1 MDGLG
6 SPTERQGPGWGLPI
20 PSTPAPAVIHLTQR
34 TPLSNGRHLIGSPAH
49 WRVPG
54 PGRIPARGGI
64 RTALLLLALTSA
76 ILWAAAAVGAA
87 QGDSGGAAATAAGA
101 ASEAPPTLPA
111 KAEIE
116 SRIKDTEAATGL
128 EEGAKNALLE
138 QYRRALANLELAHT
152 YQTKS
157 DELLSSLESAP
168 EETARIRKALE
179 EEPQA
184 GPSDDALPR
193 DLTAEE
199 IPQRL
204 AKIKTETALLEAR
217 LTELD
222 DLVEGSGTRPAQA
235 RARVLE
241 LKQALDQTTAE
252 QRQPAPEGQ
261 AADLIQATAWALESR
276 RQAQIAEL
284 RAIEQE
290 LDSLPVR
297 EDLYRARRDQT
308 TARLG
313 HLKNQRA
320 ALEAF
325 QVESR
330 KADAE
335 QARREAE
342 AAQRQAA
349 GKHPLV
355 QQAADQNAEITA
367 SLGQLAD
374 RLDGLNATLANLE
387 QEQKRIEEE
396 YRGAQQRVEV
406 AGLNRALGQVLI
418 DQRNQLPDPRQLRK
432 TVAERED
439 EIAEVALNQIR
450 DREEQRRLRNL
461 DRVLDDLSSEDQ
473 AAQTPRIRDELKV
486 LLEQRRTLLQKAT
499 AAQDTYLRKL
509 GDINSAAQ
517 QLMRAADLYD
527 GFLAEHLLWV
537 RSTLPVGI
545 ETLKALPSGLAW
557 LLSREAWGEVIHVL
571 TYGLPR
577 SPRTWLGLVIVAI
590 LLVRGAP
597 IRRALR
603 ATAEPLRRIRT
614 DSFRFTLKA
623 IGLTLLAALPLP
635 LLIFLL
641 GRELTQSI
649 EATTFTRAIGQGL
662 TEVALGLYF
671 LQAFR
676 LLCTRGGLADRH
688 FRWGSETLTNIRRN
702 LAWFIPVVV
711 PMALVA
717 VAVYHLNDPRHSGG
731 LGRVSLTAAMI
742 GVSILFARL
751 LSPRSGAIKGV
762 LAEHPEGLANRLR
775 HLWFPAVV
783 AVPLVLA
790 LLTLLGYSYAAGT
803 MFQVLVETAWL
814 ALGLVVLQQTII
826 RWLMLTRRR
835 LALQAA
841 LDRQAVRRAQ
851 AEAEKTETPPKDSPL
866 LAGVEEPEVDLA
878 TLDEQTRRLVNTLIG
893 IAFVMGIWWIWSDM
907 LPALNVLDQIPLWHY
922 QGTVNG
928 IEQVIPV
935 SAADVLMVLVIVLV
949 ALVAAKNLPALIEI
963 ILLQTTSVTAGTR
976 YAVKTLLSYGI
987 TAAACLMAFGT
998 LGLSWSQVQ
1007 WLVAALS
1014 VGIGFGLQEIV
1025 ANFISGLIILF
1036 ERPVRVGDVVTI
1048 GDTTGVVTNIQ
1059 IRATTI
1065 RNWDKQELLVPNK
1078 EFITGRLLNWTLT
1091 DQINRITV
1099 TVGIEY
1105 GSDPELA
1112 LKLLAEVAAKN
1123 PRVLKEPP
1131 PLVSFEAF
1139 GDNSLTLVLRCY
1151 LDTLEY
1157 RISVMTEL
1165 HKAID
1170 KAFAAHGIGIA
1181 FPQRDIHL
1189 STREPIEIRLKKG

>member
-1 MDGLG
+1 M
-6 SPTERQGPGWGLPI
+6 I
-20 PSTPAPAVIHLTQR
+20 PLTQR
-34 TPLSNGRHLIGSPAH
+34 IHLLNRRHLIGSSYPRWAPAPSQTLAH
-49 WRVPG
+49 RRLG
-54 PGRIPARGGI
+54 
-64 RTALLLLALTSA
+64 TALLLFALASA
-76 ILWAAAAVGAA
+76 FLLGAAAVGAA
-87 QGDSGGAAATAAGA
+87 EGDSGGAEVTAAGS
-101 ASEAPPTLPA
+101 ASEAALTLPT
-111 KAEIE
+111 KTEIE
-116 SRIKDTEAATGL
+116 GRIKDTEAATGL
-128 EEGAKNALLE
+128 EEGAKSALLE
-138 QYRRALANLELAHT
+138 QYRRALANLELART

-157 DELLSSLESAP
+157 EEFLKSLESAP
-168 EETARIRKALE
+168 DETARIRKALDE
-179 EEPQA
+179 EAET
-184 GPSDDALPR
+184 GSSDDALPGE
-193 DLTAEE
+193 LKPEE
-199 IPQRL
+199 IAQRL

-222 DLVEGSGTRPAQA
+222 ELVEGSGTRPTQA

-241 LKQALDQTTAE
+241 LKEALDGTTAE
-252 QRQPAPEGQ
+252 QRQPAPQGQ
-261 AADLIQATAWALESR
+261 AADLIQATTWALESR
-276 RQAQIAEL
+276 RQAQITEL

-297 EDLYRARRDQT
+297 EDLYRARRDQA

-313 HLKNQRA
+313 HLKSQRA
-320 ALEAF
+320 ALEAL

-335 QARREAE
+335 QARLEAE

-367 SLGQLAD
+367 SLGHLAN
-374 RLDGLNATLANLE
+374 RLEGLNAMLANLE

-418 DQRNQLPDPRQLRK
+418 DQRNQLPDPRQIRK

-461 DRVLDDLSSEDQ
+461 DRLLDELSLEDQ
-473 AAQTPRIRDELKV
+473 AAQTPQIRDELKG
-486 LLEQRRTLLQKAT
+486 LLEQRKALLQKAT

-517 QLMRAADLYD
+517 QLMRNVEVYD

-545 ETLKALPSGLAW
+545 ETLKALPAGLAW

-571 TYGLPR
+571 TYGLTR
-577 SPRTWLGLVIVAI
+577 SPRTWLGLVVVAI
-590 LLVRGAP
+590 LLVRGAA

-614 DSFRFTLKA
+614 DSFRFTLRA

-635 LLIFLL
+635 LLVFLL
-641 GRELTQSI
+641 GRELSQSI

-671 LQAFR
+671 LEAFR
-676 LLCTRGGLADRH
+676 SLCTRSGLADRH
-688 FRWGSETLTNIRRN
+688 FRWDSETLTTIRRN
-702 LAWFIPVVV
+702 LAWFIPLVV
-711 PMALVA
+711 PLALLA
-717 VAVYHLNDPRHSGG
+717 IAVYQLNDPRHSGG
-731 LGRVSLTAAMI
+731 LGRVALTAAMI

-762 LAEHPEGLANRLR
+762 LAEHPEGWANRLR
-775 HLWFPAVV
+775 NLWFPAVV
-783 AVPLVLA
+783 AIPLALA

-841 LDRQAVRRAQ
+841 LDRQAARRAQ

-893 IAFVMGIWWIWSDM
+893 IAFVFGIWWIWSDM
-907 LPALNVLDQIPLWHY
+907 LPALNVLDQVPLWHY
-922 QGTVNG
+922 QGTVDG

-963 ILLQTTSVTAGTR
+963 VLLQMTSVTAGSR
-976 YAVKTLLSYGI
+976 YAVRTLVSYGI
-987 TAAACLMAFGT
+987 TAAAFLTAFGT

-1091 DQINRITV
+1091 DQVNRITV
-1099 TVGIEY
+1099 SVGIEY

-1112 LKLLAEVAAKN
+1112 LKLLAEVAANN

-1131 PLVSFEAF
+1131 PLVSFESF
-1139 GDNSLTLVLRCY
+1139 GDNALTLVLRCY
-1151 LDTLEY
+1151 LETLEY
-1157 RISVMTEL
+1157 RMSVMTEL
-1165 HKAID
+1165 HKEID
-1170 KAFAAHGIGIA
+1170 KTFAAHGIGIA

-1189 STREPIEIRLKKG
+1189 SAREPIEIRLSKG